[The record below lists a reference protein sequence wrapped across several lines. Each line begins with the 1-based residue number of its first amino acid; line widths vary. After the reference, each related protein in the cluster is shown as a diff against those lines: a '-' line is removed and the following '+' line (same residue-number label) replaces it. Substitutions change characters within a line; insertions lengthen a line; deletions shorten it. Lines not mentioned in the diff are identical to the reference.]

1 MVGRNRAIGPRLQ
14 SFNENLPGA
23 TPHMSIFGEIDL
35 RNLRFEER
43 TDAFDN
49 LKSDISDIL
58 FAKPCHNYAPLQRSR
73 QAAEFFDR
81 QMLISRGGR
90 GCHPLDPIFF
100 FGCNGRGAPDAGP
113 NFATERFFQIRND
126 AMPQPIAQRSEIFVR
141 GIFAKFQAIL
151 SHVRVNL
158 VAPNSEY
165 GADNCKIDIFDS
177 PDGNIAHGSETG
189 ETGATEKI
197 NQKRLDQIVGV
208 MGQKDCVTASVF
220 RDFCK
225 ELIARLAR
233 GGFDRDLLFSRHGA
247 DIRGFDFKID
257 IVFGRESFD
266 KARIGPARSEP
277 QLMIK
282 MANNQISISKI
293 DQPMEQHDGIPAAG
307 NTKEVV
313 ASGRK
318 FAEKFF

>member
-1 MVGRNRAIGPRLQ
+1 
-14 SFNENLPGA
+14 
-23 TPHMSIFGEIDL
+23 MSIFGKIDL

-43 TDAFDN
+43 TDAFDYI
-49 LKSDISDIL
+49 KSDISDIL

-81 QMLISRGGR
+81 QMLISRGR
-90 GCHPLDPIFF
+90 RCCHPLDTIFF
-100 FGCNGRGAPDAGP
+100 FGRNGRGAPDARP
-113 NFATERFFQIRND
+113 NFATKRFFQIRND
-126 AMPQPIAQRSEIFVR
+126 AVAQPIAQRSEIFVR

-151 SHVRVNL
+151 SHVPVNL
-158 VAPNSEY
+158 VAPNSKY
-165 GADNCKIDIFDS
+165 GADNRKVDIFD
-177 PDGNIAHGSETG
+177 PADGNIAHSSETG

-208 MGQKDCVTASVF
+208 MGEKDCVTASVF

-225 ELIARLAR
+225 ELIARIAR
-233 GGFDRDLLFSRHGA
+233 GGFDRHLLFLREHSNARSSQC
-247 DIRGFDFKID
+247 KIE

-266 KARIGPARSEP
+266 KACIGPARSEP

-282 MANNQISISKI
+282 MANNQISISEI
-293 DQPMEQHDGIPAAG
+293 DQPMKQHDGIPAAG
-307 NTKEVV
+307 NTNEVV
-313 ASGRK
+313 AGGRK